1 MKFFCILISFG
12 LLVSGVLLSG
22 CSQKPVAKEPPKE
35 YALHGEVKA
44 LDPKA
49 QIATVDHE
57 KIDGWME
64 AMTMEYPIKD
74 QQDFNKLK
82 VGSKID
88 AKVIVQGTDYWLV
101 DIKESLSAEAP
112 AKDAPAGSSR
122 PSTSK

>member
-1 MKFFCILISFG
+1 MRLVSLLISFG
-12 LLVSGVLLSG
+12 LLVCGVLLSG

-35 YALHGEVKA
+35 YVLHGEVKA

-49 QIATVDHE
+49 QLATVDHE

-74 QQDFNKLK
+74 PQDFSKLK
-82 VGSKID
+82 VGSRID

-101 DIKESLSAEAP
+101 DISEYPAAEAP
-112 AKDAPAGSSR
+112 AKDAPAKSPR